1 MPRVGR
7 SRRRADVARVGD
19 AQELAVPPSAVARS
33 KRVARAPGRVIRD
46 FFEGVRL
53 YWRGFRTWSKDP
65 KLMLLGI
72 IPGLIT
78 WAIFIALFA
87 GMWLWLD
94 DLARWTGDKVTS
106 NDELSA
112 LVAAAVAFAVI
123 AGALLLLVYAFV
135 SIASVV
141 GQPFFEALSHSVDD
155 RYGSVPDGPG
165 WPWWRNAIR
174 GVSEGLRL
182 FMVQAPISISIFF
195 IGLIPVVGTVTAW
208 TLGALVGGWFVAL
221 EMTSIPFERRGLIL
235 KDRRRA
241 LGARRARTLGFGTMA
256 FLMAIVPPLAAAT
269 MPAGVAAGTI
279 LARRS
284 LGESAELPQPAS
296 VEPAG

>member
-1 MPRVGR
+1 
-7 SRRRADVARVGD
+7 
-19 AQELAVPPSAVARS
+19 
-33 KRVARAPGRVIRD
+33 
-46 FFEGVRL
+46 
-53 YWRGFRTWSKDP
+53 
-65 KLMLLGI
+65 MLLGV

-78 WAIFIALFA
+78 WAIFLSLFA

-112 LVAAAVAFAVI
+112 LIAAAVAFAVI

-135 SIASVV
+135 SITSVV
-141 GQPFFEALSHSVDD
+141 GQPFFEALSHRVDD
-155 RYGSVPDGPG
+155 RYGAVPDGPG

-174 GVSEGLRL
+174 GIGEGLRL
-182 FMVQAPISISIFF
+182 FMVQAPISVSIFF

-208 TLGALVGGWFVAL
+208 TLGALFGGWFVAL
-221 EMTSIPFERRGLIL
+221 EMTSIPFERRGLVL

-241 LGARRARTLGFGTMA
+241 LGGRRARTLGFGTMA

-284 LGESAELPQPAS
+284 LGESAELPPPTS
-296 VEPAG
+296 VERAG